1 MPVGFSGLF
10 FLIYSDKIKI
20 LADLRETLKSENII
34 FIAFV
39 ERLRKSVPDTQKFFL
54 FSAICRRI
62 FSYKNAQVLIFT
74 DCRFDATR
82 DIIAV
87 QRSYNRIRL
96 AGGYAE
102 PFGIAEKQ
110 RRCACAEKYSVVTV
124 FDVQADPVFVEQL

>member
-1 MPVGFSGLF
+1 MPVGFGGLF

-20 LADLRETLKSENII
+20 LTDFRETLKSENII

-39 ERLRKSVPDTQKFFL
+39 ERLRKSVPYTQKFFL

-62 FSYKNAQVLIFT
+62 FSYENAQVFIFT

-87 QRSYNRIRL
+87 QR
-96 AGGYAE
+96 
-102 PFGIAEKQ
+102 
-110 RRCACAEKYSVVTV
+110 
-124 FDVQADPVFVEQL
+124 